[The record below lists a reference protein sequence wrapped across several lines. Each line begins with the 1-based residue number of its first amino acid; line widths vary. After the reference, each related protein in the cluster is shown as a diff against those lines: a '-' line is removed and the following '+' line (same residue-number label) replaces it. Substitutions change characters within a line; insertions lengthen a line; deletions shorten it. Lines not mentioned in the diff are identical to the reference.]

1 MPHFDSASFE
11 TCPKT
16 GNLVMTVDRDTAN
29 ELRDAIA
36 SGELDYWRA
45 MADLFE
51 HAACN
56 GSFTVS
62 DAGDGNPFVGLT
74 SAPCVAECM
83 HYADDGTAEIEGRL
97 WFSPNYAVE
106 NELETLAETGRFV
119 WTLAS

>member
-62 DAGDGNPFVGLT
+62 DAGDGNPFVGQTMRQFRAYVRAMVSEYHLAGMAVYQ
-74 SAPCVAECM
+74 SSRPCANWK
-83 HYADDGTAEIEGRL
+83 G
-97 WFSPNYAVE
+97 
-106 NELETLAETGRFV
+106 
-119 WTLAS
+119 